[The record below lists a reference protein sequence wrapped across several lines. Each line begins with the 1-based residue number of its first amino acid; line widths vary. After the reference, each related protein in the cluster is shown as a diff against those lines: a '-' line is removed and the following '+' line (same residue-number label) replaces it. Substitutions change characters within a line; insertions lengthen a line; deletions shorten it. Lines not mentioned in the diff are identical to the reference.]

1 MPHVSSTHAYNS
13 FKLERAVLKFLGLN
27 RYQSKL
33 IDINYNPQT
42 KEYKNTVTGTH
53 PLVIHLP
60 GTGQFF
66 DEVMESLHTNEKK
79 SGFKHDPGKKPSV
92 KHGSVKKLD
101 RQKNV
106 FAKGL
111 AVFISLICYVI
122 ALCIPVKL
130 TI

>member
-1 MPHVSSTHAYNS
+1 
-13 FKLERAVLKFLGLN
+13 
-27 RYQSKL
+27 
-33 IDINYNPQT
+33 
-42 KEYKNTVTGTH
+42 
-53 PLVIHLP
+53 
-60 GTGQFF
+60 
-66 DEVMESLHTNEKK
+66 MESLHTNEKK
-79 SGFKHDPGKKPSV
+79 LGFKHDPGKKPSV
-92 KHGSVKKLD
+92 KHGSVKKLA